1 MNIMLVCNAGM
12 STGMLAKK
20 MEKVSNGKCTVKAY
34 GIAEYMDHL
43 EDVNIILVG
52 PQIRFEYE
60 EIKNTAETIPVL
72 NIDPIKYG
80 SMNAEAI
87 LKTVY
92 DELGGE
98 NNE

>member
-20 MEKVSNGKCTVKAY
+20 MEKISEGKCKVKAY
-34 GIAEYMDHL
+34 GIAEYMDYL
-43 EDVNIILVG
+43 ENVNIILVG

-60 EIKNTAETIPVL
+60 DIKKTAGGIPVL
-72 NIDPIKYG
+72 NIDPLKYG
-80 SMNAEAI
+80 SMDAASI

-92 DELGGE
+92 VELGGR

>member
-20 MEKVSNGKCTVKAY
+20 MEKVSEGKCKVKAY

-43 EDVNIILVG
+43 ENINIILVG

-60 EIKNTAETIPVL
+60 DIKNTAVNIPVL
-72 NIDPIKYG
+72 NIDPMKYG
-80 SMNAEAI
+80 SMDAESI

-92 DELGGE
+92 DELGGGNDE
-98 NNE
+98 

>member
-20 MEKVSNGKCTVKAY
+20 MENVSNGECRVKAY
-34 GIAEYMDHL
+34 GISEYENHL
-43 EDVNIILVG
+43 ENIDVILVG

-60 EIKNTAETIPVL
+60 EIKEKAGGIKVL

-80 SMNAEAI
+80 TMNAVEI

-92 DELGGE
+92 KEVGGK
-98 NNE
+98 

>member
-20 MEKVSNGKCTVKAY
+20 MEKVSEGKCNVKAY

-43 EDVNIILVG
+43 ETVDIILIG
-52 PQIRFEYE
+52 PQIRFQIDA
-60 EIKNTAETIPVL
+60 IKATVGDTTVL
-72 NIDPIKYG
+72 NIDPMNYG
-80 SMNAEAI
+80 TMNAAAI

-92 DELGGE
+92 DKLGGVK
-98 NNE
+98 